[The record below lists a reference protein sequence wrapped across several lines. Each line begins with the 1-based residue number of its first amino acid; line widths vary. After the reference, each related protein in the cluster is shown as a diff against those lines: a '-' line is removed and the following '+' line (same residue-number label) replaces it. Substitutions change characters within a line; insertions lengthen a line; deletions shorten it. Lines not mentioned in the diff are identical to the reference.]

1 MANREQT
8 YSAEW
13 YLRTKREADRN
24 VKQYRHDH
32 KQELDQ
38 QLLDQAVA
46 EAARQKA
53 RHERQKA
60 RDLKVQD

>member
-8 YSAEW
+8 YSTEW
-13 YLRTKREADRN
+13 YRTTRRKDARDL
-24 VKQYRHDH
+24 KQYRHDH

-46 EAARQKA
+46 EAALQKA
-53 RHERQKA
+53 RYERQKA
-60 RDLKVQD
+60 RDLIEQD